1 MATPAVATPQPKTVK
16 PSKPKKSASKPNQTN
31 QTKQDSQ
38 LKQKQAAM
46 AELKRLLDEDAKL
59 YGKSVKAILEYAQ
72 NILKARDELKG
83 NGIPELNF
91 DPWKLFQEKC
101 KGKSHVSKYL
111 TIAEHSGINNPKN
124 LMHLPASFTSLYT
137 LAATMSAE
145 ELNDAMK
152 TGKLNP
158 KTTRDDA
165 RALTG
170 RPPQTPVS
178 KKRQLAK
185 ANDEDHMDA
194 AEKLDAAQDEHE
206 DNTAHTAAH
215 AAVLYTKPLCS
226 LIHFAQDD
234 TETTA
239 PLTFIDPLEDD
250 AFFKW
255 DLTATKDPYIEVT
268 PSIHNR
274 LLAVLGKLKSELPT
288 IPGYVWHIA
297 LRPATDLALADT
309 LVA

>member
-1 MATPAVATPQPKTVK
+1 MSPITATAVATPQPKVVK
-16 PSKPKKSASKPNQTN
+16 PSKPTKSASKPN

-91 DPWKLFQEKC
+91 DPWKSFQEKC
-101 KGKSHVSKYL
+101 KGKSYVSRYL

-137 LAATMSAE
+137 LAATKTDE
-145 ELNDAMK
+145 ELNDAIR
-152 TGKLNP
+152 TGKLHP

-165 RALTG
+165 RALSG
-170 RPPQTPVS
+170 LPPQNPVS

-185 ANDEDHMDA
+185 ANDEDHVDA
-194 AEKLDAAQDEHE
+194 AEKLDAAPDEHE
-206 DNTAHTAAH
+206 DNAAHTAAH
-215 AAVLYTKPLCS
+215 TAVLFTKPLGG

-239 PLTFIDPLEDD
+239 PLTVIDPLEDD
-250 AFFKW
+250 GFFKW
-255 DLTATKDPYIEVT
+255 DLTATKDPYMEIT

-274 LLAVLGKLKSELPT
+274 VLAVLGKLKSELPT

-297 LRPATDLALADT
+297 LKPATDLALADT